1 MSTVLVP
8 DTVYNLILLHVYCE
22 IVILSDLNTCPSGQ
36 QMVARFRLPRI
47 SRPGR
52 QILHCQFPRTAR
64 MESVSRSHLRA
75 REDSGKLWVNKIV
88 GPFMSIRR
96 AKSWWIQLR
105 CLSGPSMIVLQLP
118 ILQSGRVQRTP
129 GVHSMCASRK
139 FWLGWFT
146 FGPLVCRSEAWTRSV
161 RLPNG
166 KLGQLNHTWLVV
178 WNMNFMTFH
187 ILGISSSQLTFMFF
201 HILGFHHPN

>member
-1 MSTVLVP
+1 M
-8 DTVYNLILLHVYCE
+8 Y
-22 IVILSDLNTCPSGQ
+22 IVRLSSC
-36 QMVARFRLPRI
+36 RI
-47 SRPGR
+47 S
-52 QILHCQFPRTAR
+52 IHVLLDNKWLHDSGFLAFLALAARYYTASFRELQR

-96 AKSWWIQLR
+96 AKSWWIQLM

-129 GVHSMCASRK
+129 GVHSMCTSRK

-201 HILGFHHPN
+201 HILGFHHPNWRTHIFQRGWNHQSV